1 MKNGQTN
8 NTELYYRQGGRPRY
22 HVFTLPMPLRSDV
35 FHCGVMRGEL
45 AGWNGVRR
53 ELHGNGVRACSEFT
67 ELTAGCGGGL
77 HASDSRCHGLF
88 RLILSTSERAL
99 QAESRDGHQ
108 RR

>member
-77 HASDSRCHGLF
+77 HASGESQTFETVDF
-88 RLILSTSERAL
+88 ETS
-99 QAESRDGHQ
+99 H
-108 RR
+108 